1 MMDSSG
7 LYEVL
12 PLGSW
17 WASLRSAASVCVCGA
32 CPFSWCRCQSSAFY
46 TPVCRCLWI
55 LNMSNVMG
63 LILFRLNP
71 MSFSLKDLSH
81 ENEPDLFMC
90 GCLLSPCMITCIS
103 LLIELTSS
111 LAVWMILVSIFLTPA
126 HCHWGGNL
134 EQELKKNLPLCALVD
149 PPAKICQCFT
159 QSVKNN

>member
-7 LYEVL
+7 LYEAL

-17 WASLRSAASVCVCGA
+17 WASLRSATSVCVCGA
-32 CPFSWCRCQSSAFY
+32 HLSLGVDVRVLLFIPQSAGVCGFS
-46 TPVCRCLWI
+46 
-55 LNMSNVMG
+55 MSNVMG
-63 LILFRLNP
+63 FILFRLNP

-111 LAVWMILVSIFLTPA
+111 LAVWMIWSAFF
-126 HCHWGGNL
+126 CSSS
-134 EQELKKNLPLCALVD
+134 LPLGR
-149 PPAKICQCFT
+149 
-159 QSVKNN
+159 